1 MYDLL
6 NSKNLSGLTQRLIS
20 ATLLLISASA
30 LAYSSDTIEEER
42 IQARLNWVPL
52 AQVKAED
59 RDDRCLKCRGQ
70 YQDPLAEV
78 DRSTSPAES
87 DLEVSAGDS
96 DITDDTLYF
105 SDDVTVSQGYR
116 SLKAQEVI
124 IDRVAQTVS
133 ALGPIE
139 VREPGI
145 VMYGDSITYD
155 SLSERA
161 SLSEAEFVMYEQK
174 LYGIAQNITRDANGS
189 LEIEDGQLTFC
200 TPTDPSWL
208 VTAETLSVDPNT
220 NTGEAWGARI
230 DIKGIPIAYLPWV
243 QFPLNDRRKTGLL
256 FPDIS
261 SDTRGGLDVTVPIYL
276 NLAPNYDATYSP
288 RLIQDRGLV
297 HQLNTRF
304 LGKRAGLWDV
314 SGTYLRD
321 DDLDTSGDKNN
332 RWLVNIRQSSDPSAK
347 LRTSID
353 FSKVSDNEYLRDLE
367 NNTLSAQR
375 QTALLQRA
383 RVDWLADNWLFGL
396 EAQQFQSI
404 AEDLTDNYKRLPQIS
419 AIWRGDSKIG
429 PLEPLIKVQ
438 AANFDTE
445 LEKVKGQRVYQ
456 ELGINLP
463 ITRDYGY
470 LNTSLM
476 RRSIQ
481 YRLQTPES
489 NRTRSASVS
498 SWLGRIEGGL
508 EFERSTEL
516 FGMPFTQTLEPRVQY
531 LYAGYDDHA
540 GIPDFDSA
548 ELTFSYRQLFR
559 NTRFSGYDRLA
570 DADQLSLGVTS
581 RLIDATTGKE
591 RVSASFG
598 QVINFRDQR
607 VRLKESDAALTDEGS
622 ALAFALN
629 VRASERWSIHGNL
642 LFDSYEEKLD
652 AANIR
657 VGFRPNKDAIVNV
670 GYTLREPPAS
680 FAARPVTEQ
689 INASA
694 YIPIDDNWSA
704 FGAIRYSLEI
714 GSSVEDMIGVEY
726 DGCCWRARLIYM
738 SYLDALR
745 DVDVFIPEP
754 ELTRDR
760 AFQFQFVLKGLG
772 GFGNRVDNLMQD
784 MIRGFNAKR

>member
-1 MYDLL
+1 MYELL
-6 NSKNLSGLTQRLIS
+6 NPKNLSGLTQRLIG
-20 ATLLLISASA
+20 AALLVMSASPFA
-30 LAYSSDTIEEER
+30 HASQTIEEER

-52 AQVKAED
+52 ALVKTED
-59 RDDRCLKCRGQ
+59 RDERCLKCRGR
-70 YQDPLAEV
+70 YEDPLADA
-78 DRSTSPAES
+78 DRSTPPNQS

-116 SLKAQEVI
+116 TLKAQEVI
-124 IDRVAQTVS
+124 IDRVEQTVS
-133 ALGPIE
+133 ADGPIE

-145 VMYGDSITYD
+145 VMYGDHITYD

-161 SLSEAEFVMYEQK
+161 SLSDAEFVMYEQQ
-174 LYGIAQNITRDANGS
+174 LYGIAERVTRDANGS

-200 TPTDPSWL
+200 APTDPSWL
-208 VTAETLSVDPNT
+208 VTAETLRVDPTT

-230 DIKGIPIAYLPWV
+230 DIKGVPVAYLPWV

-261 SDTRGGLDVTVPIYL
+261 SDTRGGLDITAPIYL

-304 LGKRAGLWDV
+304 LGKRTGFWDV

-321 DDLDTSGDKNN
+321 DDLDASDSDNN
-332 RWLVNIRQSSDPSAK
+332 RWLVNVQQSSDPSAR

-353 FSKVSDNEYLRDLE
+353 FTKVSDNEYLRDLE

-383 RVDWLADNWLFGL
+383 RVDWLADSWLFGL

-404 AEDLTDNYKRLPQIS
+404 AEDLTDNYRRLPQIS
-419 AIWRGDSKIG
+419 AVWRGDAKIG
-429 PLEPLIKVQ
+429 PLEPLLKLQ
-438 AANFDTE
+438 AANFDTDV
-445 LEKVKGQRVYQ
+445 EKVKGQRVYQ
-456 ELGINLP
+456 EVGVTLP
-463 ITRDYGY
+463 LTRDYGF
-470 LNTSLM
+470 LNSSLM
-476 RRSIQ
+476 HRSIQ
-481 YRLQTPES
+481 YRLKAPDNNQ
-489 NRTRSASVS
+489 TRSESVS

-508 EFERSTEL
+508 EFERSTDI
-516 FGMPFTQTLEPRVQY
+516 FGLPFTQTLEPRFQY
-531 LYAGYDDHA
+531 LYASYDDHA

-570 DADQLSLGVTS
+570 DANQLSVGLTS
-581 RLIDATTGKE
+581 RLIDTATGKE

-629 VRASERWSIHGNL
+629 VRTSERWSVHSNL

-657 VGFRPNKDAIVNV
+657 VGFRPNKDAIINL

-689 INASA
+689 INTSA
-694 YIPIDDNWSA
+694 YMPINDNWSA
-704 FGAIRYSLEI
+704 FGAVRYSLEI

-726 DGCCWRARLIYM
+726 DGCCWRVRLIYM

>member
-1 MYDLL
+1 VYELL
-6 NSKNLSGLTQRLIS
+6 NPKNLSGLTQRLIGT
-20 ATLLLISASA
+20 ALLVMSASPFA
-30 LAYSSDTIEEER
+30 HASQTIEEER

-52 AQVKAED
+52 ALVKTED
-59 RDDRCLKCRGQ
+59 RDERCLKCRGR
-70 YQDPLAEV
+70 YEDPLADA
-78 DRSTSPAES
+78 DRSTPPNQS

-116 SLKAQEVI
+116 TLKAQEVI
-124 IDRVAQTVS
+124 IDRVEQTVS
-133 ALGPIE
+133 AEGPIE

-145 VMYGDSITYD
+145 VMYGDRITYD

-161 SLSEAEFVMYEQK
+161 SLSDAEFVMYEQQ
-174 LYGIAQNITRDANGS
+174 LYGIAERVTRDANGS

-200 TPTDPSWL
+200 APTDPSWL
-208 VTAETLSVDPNT
+208 VTAETLRVDPTT

-230 DIKGIPIAYLPWV
+230 DIKGVPVAYLPWV

-261 SDTRGGLDVTVPIYL
+261 SDTRGGLDITAPIYL

-304 LGKRAGLWDV
+304 LGKRTGFWDV

-321 DDLDTSGDKNN
+321 DDLDASDSDNN
-332 RWLVNIRQSSDPSAK
+332 RWLVNVQQSSDPSAR

-353 FSKVSDNEYLRDLE
+353 FTKVSDNEYLRDLE

-383 RVDWLADNWLFGL
+383 RVDWLADSWLFGL

-404 AEDLTDNYKRLPQIS
+404 AEDLTDNYRRLPQIS
-419 AIWRGDSKIG
+419 AVWRGDAKIG
-429 PLEPLIKVQ
+429 PLEPLLKLQ

-456 ELGINLP
+456 EVGVTLP
-463 ITRDYGY
+463 LTRDYGF
-470 LNTSLM
+470 LNSSLM
-476 RRSIQ
+476 HRSIQ
-481 YRLQTPES
+481 YRLKAPDNNQ
-489 NRTRSASVS
+489 TRSESVS

-516 FGMPFTQTLEPRVQY
+516 FGLPFTQTLEPRFQY

-570 DADQLSLGVTS
+570 DANQLSVGLTS
-581 RLIDATTGKE
+581 RLIDTATGKE

-629 VRASERWSIHGNL
+629 VRTSEHWSIHSNL

-657 VGFRPNKDAIVNV
+657 VGFRPSKDAIINL

-689 INASA
+689 INTSA
-694 YIPIDDNWSA
+694 YMPINDNWSA
-704 FGAIRYSLEI
+704 FGAVRYSLEI

-726 DGCCWRARLIYM
+726 DGCCWRVRLIYM

>member
-1 MYDLL
+1 M
-6 NSKNLSGLTQRLIS
+6 
-20 ATLLLISASA
+20 SASPFA
-30 LAYSSDTIEEER
+30 HASQTIEEER
-42 IQARLNWVPL
+42 IQARLNWAPL
-52 AQVKAED
+52 ALVKTED
-59 RDDRCLKCRGQ
+59 RDERCLKCRGR
-70 YQDPLAEV
+70 YEDPLADA
-78 DRSTSPAES
+78 DRSTPPNQS

-116 SLKAQEVI
+116 TLKAQEVI
-124 IDRVAQTVS
+124 IDRVEQTVS
-133 ALGPIE
+133 AEGPIE

-145 VMYGDSITYD
+145 VMYGDRITYD

-161 SLSEAEFVMYEQK
+161 SLSDAEFVMYEEQ
-174 LYGIAQNITRDANGS
+174 LYGIAERVTRDANGS

-200 TPTDPSWL
+200 APTDPSWL
-208 VTAETLSVDPNT
+208 VTAETLRVDPTT

-230 DIKGIPIAYLPWV
+230 DIKGVPVAYLPWV

-261 SDTRGGLDVTVPIYL
+261 SDTRGGLDITAPIYL

-304 LGKRAGLWDV
+304 LGKRTGFWDV

-321 DDLDTSGDKNN
+321 DDLDASDSDNN
-332 RWLVNIRQSSDPSAK
+332 RWLVNVQQSSDPSAR

-353 FSKVSDNEYLRDLE
+353 FTKVSDNEYLRDLE

-383 RVDWLADNWLFGL
+383 RVDWLADSWLFGL

-404 AEDLTDNYKRLPQIS
+404 AEDLTDNYRRLPQIS
-419 AIWRGDSKIG
+419 AVWRGDAKIG
-429 PLEPLIKVQ
+429 PLEPLLKLQ
-438 AANFDTE
+438 AANFDTD

-456 ELGINLP
+456 EVGVTLP
-463 ITRDYGY
+463 LTRDYGF
-470 LNTSLM
+470 LNSSLM
-476 RRSIQ
+476 HRSIQ
-481 YRLQTPES
+481 YRLKAPDNNQ
-489 NRTRSASVS
+489 TRSESVS

-516 FGMPFTQTLEPRVQY
+516 FGLPFTQTLEPRFQY

-570 DADQLSLGVTS
+570 DANQLSVGLTS
-581 RLIDATTGKE
+581 RLIDTATGKE

-629 VRASERWSIHGNL
+629 VRTSERWSIHSNL

-657 VGFRPNKDAIVNV
+657 VGFRPSKDAIINL

-689 INASA
+689 INTSA
-694 YIPIDDNWSA
+694 YMPINDNWSA
-704 FGAIRYSLEI
+704 FGAVRYSLEI

-726 DGCCWRARLIYM
+726 DGCCWRVRLIYM

>member
-1 MYDLL
+1 MYELL
-6 NSKNLSGLTQRLIS
+6 NPKNLSGLTQRLIG
-20 ATLLLISASA
+20 AALLVMSASPFA
-30 LAYSSDTIEEER
+30 HASQTIEEER

-52 AQVKAED
+52 ALVKNEY
-59 RDDRCLKCRGQ
+59 RDERCLKCRGR
-70 YQDPLAEV
+70 YEDPLADA
-78 DRSTSPAES
+78 DRSTPPNQS

-116 SLKAQEVI
+116 TLKAQEVI
-124 IDRVAQTVS
+124 IDRVEQTVS
-133 ALGPIE
+133 AEGPIE

-145 VMYGDSITYD
+145 VMYGDRITYD

-161 SLSEAEFVMYEQK
+161 WLSDTEFVMYEQQ
-174 LYGIAQNITRDANGS
+174 LYGIAERVTRDANGS

-200 TPTDPSWL
+200 APTDPSWL
-208 VTAETLSVDPNT
+208 VTAETLRVDPTT

-230 DIKGIPIAYLPWV
+230 DIKGVPVAYLPWV

-261 SDTRGGLDVTVPIYL
+261 SDTRGGLDITAPIYL
-276 NLAPNYDATYSP
+276 NLAPNFDATYSP

-304 LGKRAGLWDV
+304 LGKRTGFWDV

-321 DDLDTSGDKNN
+321 DDLDASDSDNN
-332 RWLVNIRQSSDPSAK
+332 RWLVNVQQSSDPSAR

-353 FSKVSDNEYLRDLE
+353 LTKVSDNEYLRDLE
-367 NNTLSAQR
+367 NNTPSAQR

-383 RVDWLADNWLFGL
+383 RVDWLADSWLFGL

-404 AEDLTDNYKRLPQIS
+404 AEDLTDNYRRLPQIS
-419 AIWRGDSKIG
+419 AVWRGDAKIG
-429 PLEPLIKVQ
+429 PLEPVLKLQ
-438 AANFDTE
+438 AANFDTD

-456 ELGINLP
+456 EVGVTLP
-463 ITRDYGY
+463 LTRDYGF
-470 LNTSLM
+470 LNSSLM
-476 RRSIQ
+476 HRSIQ
-481 YRLQTPES
+481 YRLKAPDNNQTQSE
-489 NRTRSASVS
+489 SVS

-516 FGMPFTQTLEPRVQY
+516 FGLPFTQTLEPRFQY

-570 DADQLSLGVTS
+570 DANQLSVGLTS
-581 RLIDATTGKE
+581 RLIDTATGKE

-622 ALAFALN
+622 ELAFALN
-629 VRASERWSIHGNL
+629 VRTSERWSIHSNL

-652 AANIR
+652 ATNIR
-657 VGFRPNKDAIVNV
+657 VGFRPNKDAIINL

-689 INASA
+689 INTSA
-694 YIPIDDNWSA
+694 YMPINDNWSA
-704 FGAIRYSLEI
+704 FGAVRYSLEI

-726 DGCCWRARLIYM
+726 DGCCWRVRLIYM

-745 DVDVFIPEP
+745 DVDMLIPEP

-760 AFQFQFVLKGLG
+760 ALQFQFVLKGLG

>member
-1 MYDLL
+1 L
-6 NSKNLSGLTQRLIS
+6 R
-20 ATLLLISASA
+20 
-30 LAYSSDTIEEER
+30 
-42 IQARLNWVPL
+42 
-52 AQVKAED
+52 
-59 RDDRCLKCRGQ
+59 
-70 YQDPLAEV
+70 
-78 DRSTSPAES
+78 
-87 DLEVSAGDS
+87 
-96 DITDDTLYF
+96 
-105 SDDVTVSQGYR
+105 
-116 SLKAQEVI
+116 
-124 IDRVAQTVS
+124 
-133 ALGPIE
+133 
-139 VREPGI
+139 
-145 VMYGDSITYD
+145 
-155 SLSERA
+155 
-161 SLSEAEFVMYEQK
+161 
-174 LYGIAQNITRDANGS
+174 
-189 LEIEDGQLTFC
+189 
-200 TPTDPSWL
+200 
-208 VTAETLSVDPNT
+208 VDPTT

-230 DIKGIPIAYLPWV
+230 DIKGVPVAYLPWV

-261 SDTRGGLDVTVPIYL
+261 SDTRGGLDITAPIYL

-304 LGKRAGLWDV
+304 LGKRTGFWDV

-321 DDLDTSGDKNN
+321 DDLDASDSDNN
-332 RWLVNIRQSSDPSAK
+332 RWLVNVQQSSDPSAR
-347 LRTSID
+347 LRTSIN
-353 FSKVSDNEYLRDLE
+353 FTKVSDNEYLRDLE

-383 RVDWLADNWLFGL
+383 RVDWLADSWLFGL

-404 AEDLTDNYKRLPQIS
+404 AEDLTDNYRRLPQIS
-419 AIWRGDSKIG
+419 AVWRGDAKIG
-429 PLEPLIKVQ
+429 PLEPLLKLQ

-456 ELGINLP
+456 EVGVTLP
-463 ITRDYGY
+463 LTRDYGF
-470 LNTSLM
+470 LNSSLM
-476 RRSIQ
+476 HRSIQ
-481 YRLQTPES
+481 YRLKAPDNNQ
-489 NRTRSASVS
+489 TRSESVS

-516 FGMPFTQTLEPRVQY
+516 FGLPFTQTLEPRFQY

-570 DADQLSLGVTS
+570 DANQLSVGLTS
-581 RLIDATTGKE
+581 RLIETATGKE

-629 VRASERWSIHGNL
+629 VRTSERWSIHSNL

-657 VGFRPNKDAIVNV
+657 VGFRPSKDAIINL

-689 INASA
+689 INTSA
-694 YIPIDDNWSA
+694 YMPINDNWSA
-704 FGAIRYSLEI
+704 FGAVRYSLEI

-726 DGCCWRARLIYM
+726 DGCCWRVRLIYM

>member
-1 MYDLL
+1 VYELL
-6 NSKNLSGLTQRLIS
+6 NPKNLSGLTQRLIG
-20 ATLLLISASA
+20 AALLVMSASPFA
-30 LAYSSDTIEEER
+30 HASQTIEEER

-52 AQVKAED
+52 ALVKTED
-59 RDDRCLKCRGQ
+59 RDERCLKCRGR
-70 YQDPLAEV
+70 YEDPLADA
-78 DRSTSPAES
+78 DRSTPPNQS

-116 SLKAQEVI
+116 TLKAQEVI
-124 IDRVAQTVS
+124 IDRVEQTVS
-133 ALGPIE
+133 AEGPIE

-145 VMYGDSITYD
+145 VMYGDRITYD

-161 SLSEAEFVMYEQK
+161 SLSDAEFVMYEEQ
-174 LYGIAQNITRDANGS
+174 LYGIAERVTRDANGS

-200 TPTDPSWL
+200 APTDPSWL
-208 VTAETLSVDPNT
+208 VTAETLRVDPTT

-230 DIKGIPIAYLPWV
+230 DIKGVPVAYLPWV

-261 SDTRGGLDVTVPIYL
+261 SDTRGGLDITAPIYL

-304 LGKRAGLWDV
+304 LGKRTGFWDV

-321 DDLDTSGDKNN
+321 DDLDASDSDNN
-332 RWLVNIRQSSDPSAK
+332 RWLVNVQQSSDPSAR

-353 FSKVSDNEYLRDLE
+353 FTKVSDNEYLRDLE

-383 RVDWLADNWLFGL
+383 RVDWLADSWLFGL

-404 AEDLTDNYKRLPQIS
+404 AEDLTDNYRRLPQIS
-419 AIWRGDSKIG
+419 AVWRGDAKIG
-429 PLEPLIKVQ
+429 PLEPLLKLQ

-456 ELGINLP
+456 EVGVTLP
-463 ITRDYGY
+463 LTRDYGF
-470 LNTSLM
+470 LNSSLM
-476 RRSIQ
+476 HRSIQ
-481 YRLQTPES
+481 YRLKAPDNNQ
-489 NRTRSASVS
+489 TRSESVS

-516 FGMPFTQTLEPRVQY
+516 FGLPFTQTLEPRFQY

-570 DADQLSLGVTS
+570 DANQLSVGLTS
-581 RLIDATTGKE
+581 RLIDTATGKE

-629 VRASERWSIHGNL
+629 VRTSERWSIHSNL

-657 VGFRPNKDAIVNV
+657 VGFRPSKDAIINL

-689 INASA
+689 INTSA
-694 YIPIDDNWSA
+694 YMPINDNWSA
-704 FGAIRYSLEI
+704 FGAVRYSLEI

-726 DGCCWRARLIYM
+726 DGCCWRVRLIYM

>member
-1 MYDLL
+1 VYELL
-6 NSKNLSGLTQRLIS
+6 NSKNLSGLIQRIIGAALLVIS
-20 ATLLLISASA
+20 VLP
-30 LAYSSDTIEEER
+30 LAHADDAIEDER

-52 AQVKAED
+52 AQVKPED
-59 RDDRCLKCRGQ
+59 RDERCLKCRGQ
-70 YQDPLAEV
+70 YQDPLADV
-78 DRSTSPAES
+78 DRSTPPDQL
-87 DLEVSAGDS
+87 DLEVSAGNS

-105 SDDVTVSQGYR
+105 SDDVTLSQGYR
-116 SLKAQEVI
+116 TLKAQKVT
-124 IDRVAQTVS
+124 IDGVEQTVS
-133 ALGPIE
+133 AQGPIE

-145 VMYGDSITYD
+145 VMYGDQITYD
-155 SLSERA
+155 SVSERA
-161 SLSEAEFVMYEQK
+161 SLSDAEFVMYEQQ
-174 LYGIAQNITRDANGS
+174 LYGIAESVTRDANGS

-200 TPTDPSWL
+200 APTDPSWL
-208 VTAETLSVDPNT
+208 VRAETLNVDPNT

-230 DIKGIPIAYLPWV
+230 DIKGVPVAYLPWV

-261 SDTRGGLDVTVPIYL
+261 SDTRGGLDVTVPIYV

-304 LGKRAGLWDV
+304 LGRQTGFWDV

-321 DDLDTSGDKNN
+321 DNLNVSSGDNN
-332 RWLVNIRQSSDPSAK
+332 RWLINVQQSSDPSAR
-347 LRTSID
+347 LRTAID

-383 RVDWLADNWLFGL
+383 RVDWLADSWLFGL

-404 AEDLTDNYKRLPQIS
+404 AEDLTDNYKRLPQVS
-419 AIWRGDSKIG
+419 AVWRGDAKLG
-429 PLEPLIKVQ
+429 PLEPLLKLQ
-438 AANFDTE
+438 AANFDTD
-445 LEKVKGQRVYQ
+445 LDKVKGQRVYQ
-456 ELGINLP
+456 ELGVNLP
-463 ITRDYGY
+463 ITRDYGF

-476 RRSIQ
+476 HRSIQ
-481 YRLQTPES
+481 YRLKTSDS
-489 NRTRSASVS
+489 NETRNASVS

-508 EFERSTEL
+508 EFERDTKLLGLS
-516 FGMPFTQTLEPRVQY
+516 FTQTLEPRVQY

-570 DADQLSLGVTS
+570 DANQLSLGVTS
-581 RLIDATTGKE
+581 RLIDVKTGKE
-591 RVSASFG
+591 RVSVSLG

-607 VRLKESDAALTDEGS
+607 VRLEESDAALTDEGS
-622 ALAFALN
+622 ALAFALSMS
-629 VRASERWSIHGNL
+629 ASERWSVYSNF
-642 LFDSYEEKLD
+642 LFDSYEAEVD

-657 VGFRPNKDAIVNV
+657 VGYRPNKDAIVNI
-670 GYTLREPPAS
+670 GYTLREPPVS

-689 INASA
+689 INTSA
-694 YIPIDDNWSA
+694 YVPINDNWAA
-704 FGAIRYSLEI
+704 FGALRYSLEI

-726 DGCCWRARLIYM
+726 DGCCWRVRLIYM

>member
-1 MYDLL
+1 MYELL
-6 NSKNLSGLTQRLIS
+6 NPKNLSGLTQRLIGT
-20 ATLLLISASA
+20 ALLVMSASPFA
-30 LAYSSDTIEEER
+30 HASQTIEEER
-42 IQARLNWVPL
+42 IQARLNWAPL
-52 AQVKAED
+52 ALVKTED
-59 RDDRCLKCRGQ
+59 RDERCLKCRGR
-70 YQDPLAEV
+70 YEDPLADA
-78 DRSTSPAES
+78 DRSTPPNQS

-116 SLKAQEVI
+116 TLKAQEVI
-124 IDRVAQTVS
+124 IDRVEQTVS
-133 ALGPIE
+133 AEGPIE

-145 VMYGDSITYD
+145 VMYGDRITYD

-161 SLSEAEFVMYEQK
+161 SLSDAEFVMYEQQ
-174 LYGIAQNITRDANGS
+174 LYGIAERVTRDANGS

-200 TPTDPSWL
+200 APTDPSWL
-208 VTAETLSVDPNT
+208 VTAETLRVDPTT

-230 DIKGIPIAYLPWV
+230 DIKGVPVAYLPWV

-261 SDTRGGLDVTVPIYL
+261 SDTRGGLDITAPIYL

-304 LGKRAGLWDV
+304 LGKRTGFWDV

-321 DDLDTSGDKNN
+321 DDLDASDSDNN
-332 RWLVNIRQSSDPSAK
+332 RWLVNVQQSSDPSAR

-353 FSKVSDNEYLRDLE
+353 FTKVSDNEYLRDLE

-383 RVDWLADNWLFGL
+383 RVDWLADSWLFGL

-404 AEDLTDNYKRLPQIS
+404 AEDLTDNYRRLPQIS
-419 AIWRGDSKIG
+419 AVWRGDAKIG
-429 PLEPLIKVQ
+429 PLEPLLKLQ

-456 ELGINLP
+456 EVGVTLP
-463 ITRDYGY
+463 LTRDYGF
-470 LNTSLM
+470 LNSSLM
-476 RRSIQ
+476 HRSIQ
-481 YRLQTPES
+481 YRLKAPDNNQ
-489 NRTRSASVS
+489 TRSESVS

-516 FGMPFTQTLEPRVQY
+516 FGLPFTQTLEPRFQY

-570 DADQLSLGVTS
+570 DANQLSVGLTS
-581 RLIDATTGKE
+581 RLIDTATGKE

-629 VRASERWSIHGNL
+629 VRTSERWSIHSNL

-657 VGFRPNKDAIVNV
+657 VGFRPSKDAIINL

-689 INASA
+689 INTSA
-694 YIPIDDNWSA
+694 YMPINDNWSA
-704 FGAIRYSLEI
+704 FGAVRYSLEI

-726 DGCCWRARLIYM
+726 DGCCWRVRLIYM

>member
-1 MYDLL
+1 VYELL
-6 NSKNLSGLTQRLIS
+6 NPKNLSGLTQRLIGT
-20 ATLLLISASA
+20 ALLVMSASPFA
-30 LAYSSDTIEEER
+30 HASQTIEEER

-52 AQVKAED
+52 ALVKTED
-59 RDDRCLKCRGQ
+59 RDERCLKCRGR
-70 YQDPLAEV
+70 YEDPLADA
-78 DRSTSPAES
+78 DRSTPPNQS

-116 SLKAQEVI
+116 TLKAQEVI
-124 IDRVAQTVS
+124 IDRVEQTVS
-133 ALGPIE
+133 AEGPIE

-145 VMYGDSITYD
+145 VMYGDRITYD

-161 SLSEAEFVMYEQK
+161 SLSDAEFVMYEQQ
-174 LYGIAQNITRDANGS
+174 LYGIAERVTRDANGS

-200 TPTDPSWL
+200 APTDPSWL
-208 VTAETLSVDPNT
+208 VTAETLRVDPTT

-230 DIKGIPIAYLPWV
+230 DIKGVPVAYLPWV

-261 SDTRGGLDVTVPIYL
+261 SDTRGGLDITAPIYL

-304 LGKRAGLWDV
+304 LGKRTGFWDV

-321 DDLDTSGDKNN
+321 DDLDASDSDNN
-332 RWLVNIRQSSDPSAK
+332 RWLVNVQQSSDPSAR

-353 FSKVSDNEYLRDLE
+353 FTKVSDNEYLRDLE

-383 RVDWLADNWLFGL
+383 RVDWLADSWLFGL

-404 AEDLTDNYKRLPQIS
+404 AEDLTDNYRRLPQIS
-419 AIWRGDSKIG
+419 AVWRGDAKIG
-429 PLEPLIKVQ
+429 PLEPLLKLQ

-456 ELGINLP
+456 EVGVTLP
-463 ITRDYGY
+463 LTRDYGF
-470 LNTSLM
+470 LNSSLM
-476 RRSIQ
+476 HRSIQ
-481 YRLQTPES
+481 YRLKAPDNNQ
-489 NRTRSASVS
+489 TRSESVS

-516 FGMPFTQTLEPRVQY
+516 FGLPFTQTLEPRFQY

-570 DADQLSLGVTS
+570 DANQLSVGLTS
-581 RLIDATTGKE
+581 RLIDTATGKE

-629 VRASERWSIHGNL
+629 VRTSERWSIHSNL

-657 VGFRPNKDAIVNV
+657 VGFRPSKDAIINL

-689 INASA
+689 INTSA
-694 YIPIDDNWSA
+694 YMPINDNWSA
-704 FGAIRYSLEI
+704 FGAVRYSLEI
-714 GSSVEDMIGVEY
+714 GSSMEDMIGVEY
-726 DGCCWRARLIYM
+726 DGCCWRVRLIYM

>member
-1 MYDLL
+1 M
-6 NSKNLSGLTQRLIS
+6 
-20 ATLLLISASA
+20 SASPFA
-30 LAYSSDTIEEER
+30 HASQTIEEER
-42 IQARLNWVPL
+42 IQTRLNWVPL
-52 AQVKAED
+52 ALVKTED
-59 RDDRCLKCRGQ
+59 RDERCLKCRGR
-70 YQDPLAEV
+70 YEDPLADA
-78 DRSTSPAES
+78 DRSTPPNQS

-116 SLKAQEVI
+116 TLKAQEVI
-124 IDRVAQTVS
+124 IDRVEQTVS
-133 ALGPIE
+133 AEGPIE

-145 VMYGDSITYD
+145 VMYGDRITYD

-161 SLSEAEFVMYEQK
+161 SLSDAEFVMYEQQ
-174 LYGIAQNITRDANGS
+174 LYGIAERVTRDANGS

-200 TPTDPSWL
+200 APTDPSWL
-208 VTAETLSVDPNT
+208 VTAETLRVDPTT

-230 DIKGIPIAYLPWV
+230 DIKGVPVAYLPWV

-261 SDTRGGLDVTVPIYL
+261 SDTRGGLDITAPIYL

-304 LGKRAGLWDV
+304 LGKRTGFWDV

-321 DDLDTSGDKNN
+321 DDLDASDSDNN
-332 RWLVNIRQSSDPSAK
+332 RWLVNVQQSSDPSAR
-347 LRTSID
+347 LRTSIN
-353 FSKVSDNEYLRDLE
+353 FTKVSDNEYLRDLE

-383 RVDWLADNWLFGL
+383 RVDWLADSWLFGL

-404 AEDLTDNYKRLPQIS
+404 AEDLTDNYRRLPQIS
-419 AIWRGDSKIG
+419 AVWRGDAKIG
-429 PLEPLIKVQ
+429 PLEPLLKLQ
-438 AANFDTE
+438 AANFDTD

-456 ELGINLP
+456 EVGVTLP
-463 ITRDYGY
+463 LTRDYGF
-470 LNTSLM
+470 LNSSLM
-476 RRSIQ
+476 HRSIQ
-481 YRLQTPES
+481 YRLKAPDNNQ
-489 NRTRSASVS
+489 TRSESVS

-516 FGMPFTQTLEPRVQY
+516 FGLPFTQTLEPRFQY

-570 DADQLSLGVTS
+570 DANQLSVGLTS
-581 RLIDATTGKE
+581 RLIDTATGKE

-629 VRASERWSIHGNL
+629 VRTSERWSIHSNL

-657 VGFRPNKDAIVNV
+657 VGFRPDKDAIINL

-689 INASA
+689 INTSA
-694 YIPIDDNWSA
+694 YMPINDNWSA
-704 FGAIRYSLEI
+704 FGAVRYSLEI

-726 DGCCWRARLIYM
+726 DGCCWRVRLIYM

>member
-1 MYDLL
+1 MYELL
-6 NSKNLSGLTQRLIS
+6 NPKNLSGLTQRLIG
-20 ATLLLISASA
+20 AALLVMSASPFA
-30 LAYSSDTIEEER
+30 HASQTIEEER

-52 AQVKAED
+52 ALVKTED
-59 RDDRCLKCRGQ
+59 RDERCLKCRGR
-70 YQDPLAEV
+70 YEDPLADA
-78 DRSTSPAES
+78 DRSTPPNQS

-116 SLKAQEVI
+116 ILKAQEVI
-124 IDRVAQTVS
+124 IDRVEQTVS
-133 ALGPIE
+133 AEGPIE

-145 VMYGDSITYD
+145 VMYGDRITYD

-161 SLSEAEFVMYEQK
+161 SLSDAEFVMYEEQ
-174 LYGIAQNITRDANGS
+174 LYGIAERVTRDANGS

-200 TPTDPSWL
+200 APTDPSWL
-208 VTAETLSVDPNT
+208 VTAETLRVDPTT

-230 DIKGIPIAYLPWV
+230 DIKGVPVAYLPWV

-261 SDTRGGLDVTVPIYL
+261 SDTRGGLDITAPIYL

-304 LGKRAGLWDV
+304 LGKRTGFWDV

-321 DDLDTSGDKNN
+321 DDLDASDSDNN
-332 RWLVNIRQSSDPSAK
+332 RWLVNVQQSSDPSAR

-353 FSKVSDNEYLRDLE
+353 FTKVSDNEYLRDLE

-383 RVDWLADNWLFGL
+383 RVDWLADSWLFGL

-404 AEDLTDNYKRLPQIS
+404 AEDLTDNYRRLPQIS
-419 AIWRGDSKIG
+419 AVWRGDAKIG
-429 PLEPLIKVQ
+429 PLEPLLKLQ

-456 ELGINLP
+456 EVGVTLP
-463 ITRDYGY
+463 LTRDYGF
-470 LNTSLM
+470 LNSSLM
-476 RRSIQ
+476 HRSIQ
-481 YRLQTPES
+481 YRLKAPDNNQ
-489 NRTRSASVS
+489 TRSESVS

-516 FGMPFTQTLEPRVQY
+516 FGLPFTQTLEPRFQY

-570 DADQLSLGVTS
+570 DANQLSVGLTS
-581 RLIDATTGKE
+581 RLIDTATGKE

-629 VRASERWSIHGNL
+629 VRTSERWSIHSNL

-657 VGFRPNKDAIVNV
+657 VGFRPSKDAIINL

-689 INASA
+689 INTSA
-694 YIPIDDNWSA
+694 YMPINDNWSA
-704 FGAIRYSLEI
+704 FGAVRYSLEI

-726 DGCCWRARLIYM
+726 DGCCWRVRLIYM

>member
-1 MYDLL
+1 MYELL
-6 NSKNLSGLTQRLIS
+6 NSKNLFGLMQRIIG
-20 ATLLLISASA
+20 AALLVMSVLP
-30 LAYSSDTIEEER
+30 LAYADDAIEEER

-52 AQVKAED
+52 AQVKPED
-59 RDDRCLKCRGQ
+59 RDERCLKCRGQ
-70 YQDPLAEV
+70 YQDLLANV
-78 DRSTSPAES
+78 DRSTPPNQL

-116 SLKAQEVI
+116 TLKAQEVI
-124 IDRVAQTVS
+124 IDRVEQTVS
-133 ALGPIE
+133 AQGPIE

-145 VMYGDSITYD
+145 VMYGDQITYD
-155 SLSERA
+155 SVSERA
-161 SLSEAEFVMYEQK
+161 SLNDAEFVMYEQQ
-174 LYGIAQNITRDANGS
+174 LYGIAESVTRDANGT

-200 TPTDPSWL
+200 APTDPSWL
-208 VTAETLSVDPNT
+208 VTAETLNIDPNT

-230 DIKGIPIAYLPWV
+230 DIKGVPVAYLPWV

-261 SDTRGGLDVTVPIYL
+261 SDTRGGLDVTVPIYM

-304 LGKRAGLWDV
+304 LGRQIGFWDV

-321 DDLDTSGDKNN
+321 DDLDVSGGGNN
-332 RWLVNIRQSSDPSAK
+332 RWLVNVMQSSDPSAQ

-404 AEDLTDNYKRLPQIS
+404 AEDLTDNYKRLPQVS
-419 AIWRGDSKIG
+419 AVWRGDAKLG
-429 PLEPLIKVQ
+429 PLEPLLKLQ
-438 AANFDTE
+438 AANFDTD
-445 LEKVKGQRVYQ
+445 LDKVKGQRVYQ
-456 ELGINLP
+456 ELGVNLP

-476 RRSIQ
+476 HRSIQ
-481 YRLQTPES
+481 YRLKTPNS
-489 NRTRSASVS
+489 NATRNESVS
-498 SWLGRIEGGL
+498 SWLGSIEGGL
-508 EFERSTEL
+508 EFERDTEL
-516 FGMPFTQTLEPRVQY
+516 FGLSFTQTLEPRVQY

-570 DADQLSLGVTS
+570 DANQLSLGVTS
-581 RLIDATTGKE
+581 RLIDTATGKE

-598 QVINFRDQR
+598 QVINFKDQR

-629 VRASERWSIHGNL
+629 VRTSERWSIHSNL
-642 LFDSYEEKLD
+642 LFDSYEDKLD

-689 INASA
+689 INTSA
-694 YIPIDDNWSA
+694 YIPINDNWSA
-704 FGAIRYSLEI
+704 FGALRYSLEI

-726 DGCCWRARLIYM
+726 DGCCWRVRLIYM
-738 SYLDALR
+738 SYLDTLR

>member
-1 MYDLL
+1 VYELL
-6 NSKNLSGLTQRLIS
+6 NPKNLSGLTQRLIGT
-20 ATLLLISASA
+20 ALLVMSASPFA
-30 LAYSSDTIEEER
+30 HASQTIEEER

-52 AQVKAED
+52 ALVKTED
-59 RDDRCLKCRGQ
+59 RDERCLKCRGR
-70 YQDPLAEV
+70 YEDPLADA
-78 DRSTSPAES
+78 DRSTPPNQS

-116 SLKAQEVI
+116 TLKAQEVI
-124 IDRVAQTVS
+124 IDRVEQTVS
-133 ALGPIE
+133 AEGPIE

-145 VMYGDSITYD
+145 VMYGDRITYD

-161 SLSEAEFVMYEQK
+161 SLSDAEFVMYEEQ
-174 LYGIAQNITRDANGS
+174 LYGIAERVTRDANGS

-200 TPTDPSWL
+200 APTDPSWL
-208 VTAETLSVDPNT
+208 VTAETLRVDPTT

-230 DIKGIPIAYLPWV
+230 DIKGVPVAYLPWV

-261 SDTRGGLDVTVPIYL
+261 SDTRGGLDITAPIYL

-304 LGKRAGLWDV
+304 LGKRTGFWDV

-321 DDLDTSGDKNN
+321 DDLDASDSDNN
-332 RWLVNIRQSSDPSAK
+332 RWLVNVQQSSDPSAR

-353 FSKVSDNEYLRDLE
+353 FTKVSDNEYLRDLE

-383 RVDWLADNWLFGL
+383 RVDWLADSWLFGL

-404 AEDLTDNYKRLPQIS
+404 AEDLTDNYRRLPQIS
-419 AIWRGDSKIG
+419 AVWRGDAKIG
-429 PLEPLIKVQ
+429 PLEPLLKLQ

-456 ELGINLP
+456 EVGVTLP
-463 ITRDYGY
+463 LTRDYGF
-470 LNTSLM
+470 LNSSLM
-476 RRSIQ
+476 HRSIQ
-481 YRLQTPES
+481 YRLKAPDNNQ
-489 NRTRSASVS
+489 TRSESVS

-516 FGMPFTQTLEPRVQY
+516 FGLPFTQTLEPRFQY

-570 DADQLSLGVTS
+570 DANQLSVGLTS
-581 RLIDATTGKE
+581 RLIDTATGKE

-629 VRASERWSIHGNL
+629 VRTSERWSIHSNL

-657 VGFRPNKDAIVNV
+657 VGFRPSKDAIINL

-689 INASA
+689 INTSA
-694 YIPIDDNWSA
+694 YMPINDNWSA
-704 FGAIRYSLEI
+704 FGAVRYSLEI

-726 DGCCWRARLIYM
+726 DGCCWRVRLIYM

>member
-1 MYDLL
+1 MYELL
-6 NSKNLSGLTQRLIS
+6 NPKNLSGLTQRLIG
-20 ATLLLISASA
+20 AALLVMSTSPFAHASQ
-30 LAYSSDTIEEER
+30 TIEEEQ

-52 AQVKAED
+52 ALVKTED
-59 RDDRCLKCRGQ
+59 RDERCLKCRGR
-70 YQDPLAEV
+70 YEDPLADA
-78 DRSTSPAES
+78 DRSTPPNQS

-116 SLKAQEVI
+116 TLKAQEVI
-124 IDRVAQTVS
+124 IDRVEQTVS
-133 ALGPIE
+133 AEGPIE

-145 VMYGDSITYD
+145 VMYGDRITYD

-161 SLSEAEFVMYEQK
+161 SLSDAEFVMYEQQ
-174 LYGIAQNITRDANGS
+174 LYGIAERVTRDANGS

-200 TPTDPSWL
+200 APTDPSWL
-208 VTAETLSVDPNT
+208 VTAETLRVDPTT

-230 DIKGIPIAYLPWV
+230 DIKGVPVAYLPWV

-261 SDTRGGLDVTVPIYL
+261 SDTRGGLDITAPIYL

-304 LGKRAGLWDV
+304 LGKRTGFWDV

-321 DDLDTSGDKNN
+321 DDLDASDSDNN
-332 RWLVNIRQSSDPSAK
+332 RWLVNVQQSSDPSAR

-353 FSKVSDNEYLRDLE
+353 FTKVSDNEYLRDLE

-383 RVDWLADNWLFGL
+383 RVDWLADSWLFGL

-404 AEDLTDNYKRLPQIS
+404 AEDLTDNYRRLPQIS
-419 AIWRGDSKIG
+419 AVWRGDAKIG
-429 PLEPLIKVQ
+429 PLEPLLKLQ

-456 ELGINLP
+456 EVGVTLP
-463 ITRDYGY
+463 LTRDYGF
-470 LNTSLM
+470 LNSSLM
-476 RRSIQ
+476 HRSIQ
-481 YRLQTPES
+481 YRLKAPDNNQ
-489 NRTRSASVS
+489 TRSESVS

-516 FGMPFTQTLEPRVQY
+516 FGLPFTQTLEPRFQY

-570 DADQLSLGVTS
+570 DANQLSVGLTS
-581 RLIDATTGKE
+581 RLIDTATGKE

-629 VRASERWSIHGNL
+629 VRTSERWSVHSNL

-657 VGFRPNKDAIVNV
+657 VGFRPNKDAIINL

-689 INASA
+689 INTSA
-694 YIPIDDNWSA
+694 YMPINDNWSA
-704 FGAIRYSLEI
+704 FGAVRYSLEI

-726 DGCCWRARLIYM
+726 DGCCWRVRLIYM